1 MGQTQSSQQ
10 ISGQTTLFEKISED
24 IGSGNDGDMLDM
36 QCTLNQDP
44 TVTPPELLNRR
55 ETTAVS
61 VLTIQSMESTQESE
75 FLEVGGSGG
84 SIKSEDL
91 TCSTR
96 KLDLCVNHEKEVI
109 E

>member
-1 MGQTQSSQQ
+1 M
-10 ISGQTTLFEKISED
+10 
-24 IGSGNDGDMLDM
+24 
-36 QCTLNQDP
+36 
-44 TVTPPELLNRR
+44 TPPELLNRR

-96 KLDLCVNHEKEVI
+96 KLDLGVNHEKEVI